1 MLLELENLRKIYK
14 IGQTEV
20 NALNGINLQ
29 VDQNDMIAVMG
40 TSGCGKTTLLHMIGV
55 MDEPTSGTIR
65 FQGKDVNRFSEK
77 EKASYRCKNIGFV
90 FQDFKLIK
98 ELTLKEN
105 IMMPVLIAGKKI
117 DMEYYDELMSV
128 LEIADRQ
135 NHLPMEVSGGQKQ
148 RAAIARALINRP
160 ELLLADE
167 PTGNLDQKN
176 SEEIMQIFLKLHE
189 RGETIIMVT
198 HDEGIAM
205 HCQKQ
210 VKMLDGC
217 IRSAI

>member
-1 MLLELENLRKIYK
+1 
-14 IGQTEV
+14 
-20 NALNGINLQ
+20 
-29 VDQNDMIAVMG
+29 
-40 TSGCGKTTLLHMIGV
+40 
-55 MDEPTSGTIR
+55 
-65 FQGKDVNRFSEK
+65 
-77 EKASYRCKNIGFV
+77 
-90 FQDFKLIK
+90 
-98 ELTLKEN
+98 
-105 IMMPVLIAGKKI
+105 
-117 DMEYYDELMSV
+117 
-128 LEIADRQ
+128 
-135 NHLPMEVSGGQKQ
+135 MEVSGGQKQ